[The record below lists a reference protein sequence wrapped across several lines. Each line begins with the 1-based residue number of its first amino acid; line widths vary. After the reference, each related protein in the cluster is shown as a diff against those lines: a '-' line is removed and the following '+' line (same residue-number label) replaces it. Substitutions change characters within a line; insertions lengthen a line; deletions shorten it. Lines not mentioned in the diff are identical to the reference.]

1 MIEIQLTNS
10 QGTLILPVLS
20 PPLTTSPIEGA
31 VDVLTLDN
39 NVSTYFTQNKRLWT
53 QPWDYLSEDD
63 FNAIKSFY
71 DRQWIDFEYPL
82 LTITHFGISN
92 VPVRMTISPQ
102 NTVDNCGRVEGVE
115 VTFRE
120 TTQIGS

>member
-10 QGTLILPVLS
+10 QGTLTLPVLS

-31 VDVLTLDN
+31 VDVTTLDN

-53 QPWDYLSEDD
+53 QPWSYLSEDD

-82 LTITHFGISN
+82 LTIAHFGISN
-92 VPVRMTISPQ
+92 VPVRMTLSPQ
-102 NTVDNCGRVEGVE
+102 NTIDNCGRVEGVE
-115 VTFRE
+115 ATFRE

>member
-10 QGTLILPVLS
+10 QGTLTLPVLS

-31 VDVLTLDN
+31 VDVVTLDN
-39 NVSTYFTQNKRLWT
+39 NVSTYFTQNKRIWT

-63 FNAIKSFY
+63 FNSIKSFY

-115 VTFRE
+115 ATFRE
-120 TTQIGS
+120 TIQIGS

>member
-10 QGTLILPVLS
+10 QGTLILPTLS

-31 VDVLTLDN
+31 VDVTTLDN

-53 QPWDYLSEDD
+53 QPWSYLSEDD
-63 FNAIKSFY
+63 FNAIKSYY

-82 LTITHFGISN
+82 LTIAHFGISN

-120 TTQIGS
+120 TIQIGS